1 MGKSVALLSG
11 KGGSGKTTLSLSIA
25 YLFAARELKV
35 LLVDC
40 DLLTTG
46 ATYFFEDRLS
56 ENKSVLTFADM
67 LYGLDHGETLS
78 PIKVNPYLDF
88 IPSIRHLNEQLF
100 FPASD
105 NVLPEDRFSRHYR
118 KLSETYDVLLFDC
131 PAGFSEAV
139 QYVTPHMDNNLVVLE
154 ADTISMAAMRSLYI
168 KLATV
173 VPDVKFYQIFNKIRK
188 EEADKYSNRNGT
200 FFTNI
205 GAITF
210 DWAIP
215 GAFAMAEVPTVDSA
229 GADFSMQLY
238 RICTELFRGERY
250 QNKLQQFHRALMLS
264 NAKAERAKIEDEVLE
279 YRTGQTMKK
288 KLIDRVWHAFPLI
301 FALLTT
307 EIGLDGVFSENS
319 SWKTVIAVFG
329 IMCAA
334 AGVISLVF
342 SMERDDSERRMK
354 SRVYME
360 RLDEIDYVIAKLTK
374 EVETGSPRLTGKE
387 RISVRVKK

>member
-40 DLLTTG
+40 DLLTNG

-78 PIKVNPYLDF
+78 PIKINPYLDF
-88 IPSIRHLNEQLF
+88 IPSIRHLNEQLLF
-100 FPASD
+100 SASD
-105 NVLPEDRFSRHYR
+105 SVLPEDRFSRHYR

-188 EEADKYSNRNGT
+188 EEADKYGDRNGT

-205 GAITF
+205 GAVTF

-238 RICTELFRGERY
+238 KICAELFRGERY

-264 NAKAERAKIEDEVLE
+264 NAKAERAKIEDEVLK
-279 YRTGQTMKK
+279 YKTGQTMKK
-288 KLIDRVWHAFPLI
+288 RLIDRVWRVSPLVFSI
-301 FALLTT
+301 TALLTT
-307 EIGLDGVFSENS
+307 EMAMDNVFFEKMP
-319 SWKTVIAVFG
+319 SWKTAIAVLA
-329 IMCAA
+329 IMCALV
-334 AGVISLVF
+334 GVISLVLVWQGTTA
-342 SMERDDSERRMK
+342 SS
-354 SRVYME
+354 
-360 RLDEIDYVIAKLTK
+360 A
-374 EVETGSPRLTGKE
+374 
-387 RISVRVKK
+387 